1 MSTAPPPALA
11 DALGDES
18 YVSLTTFRKSGD
30 PVSTPV
36 WVARDGV
43 DLVVTTPRSSGK
55 VKRVRHTSRVELRPC
70 TRTGK
75 VADDAPLHEG
85 RATLDDGSISSARA
99 RRALRAKYGLQ
110 YRLIGLVEPLLRRAR
125 PDRVILRIAGRED

>member
-1 MSTAPPPALA
+1 MSTRPTPLA
-11 DALGDES
+11 DALGDQS

-55 VKRVRHTSRVELRPC
+55 VKRLRHTSRVELRPC
-70 TRTGK
+70 TRTGR

-85 RATLDDGSISSARA
+85 RATLDEGTISGERA
-99 RRALRAKYGLQ
+99 GRALAAKYGLQ
-110 YRLIGLVEPLLRRAR
+110 YRLIGLVEPLLRRRR
-125 PDRVILRIAGRED
+125 PDRVIVRIADRDD